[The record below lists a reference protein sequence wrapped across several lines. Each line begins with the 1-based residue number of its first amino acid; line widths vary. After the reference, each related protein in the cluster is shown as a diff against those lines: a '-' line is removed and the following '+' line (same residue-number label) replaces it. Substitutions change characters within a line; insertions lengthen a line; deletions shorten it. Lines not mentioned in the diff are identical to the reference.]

1 MPAASLWILVGGF
14 LFTLMSLSAK
24 LCSAYFHVYEIL
36 FWRAAFGL
44 ICIALFM
51 LYRGIPF
58 ATKHPFAHFRRGVAG
73 MSCFALEIC
82 ALSYLPLSVE
92 QPIAYLSPLVFCI
105 FFVVSSKLHGNRV
118 EWPIIGAVLIGF
130 SGVLLIA
137 RPESS
142 GFNLTGVIIALIAA
156 FAGASSNWFLRDL
169 GQQGEPNERAVFY
182 FMLTGTAAGA
192 LSMIFI
198 PGELHLPSSESIYP
212 LLGVMASGLLGQVCW
227 TIAWAKGHSLL
238 NAVFQFSG
246 IFFGVLLGILV
257 LGETIDTISLLGV
270 MVIFVAGLFASL
282 YLRGHKKRTA
292 AKT

>member
-24 LCSAYFHVYEIL
+24 LCSAYFHVYETL
-36 FWRAAFGL
+36 FWRSIFGL
-44 ICIALFM
+44 ICIALYM

-58 ATKHPFAHFRRGVAG
+58 ATKHGFAHFRRSVAG
-73 MSCFALEIC
+73 MSCFALDIW

-92 QPIAYLSPLVFCI
+92 QPISYLSPLVFCI
-105 FFVVSSKLHGNRV
+105 FFVISSKLRGNRI
-118 EWPIIGAVLIGF
+118 EWPIIGAVLVGF

-142 GFNLTGVIIALIAA
+142 GFNLTGVVIALVAA
-156 FAGASSNWFLRDL
+156 FAGASSNWFLRNL

-182 FMLTGTAAGA
+182 FMLTGTCAGA
-192 LSMIFI
+192 LSMLLI
-198 PGELHLPSSESIYP
+198 PGEIHLPSAESVYP
-212 LLGVMASGLLGQVCW
+212 LLGVMASGLLGQFCW

-246 IFFGVLLGILV
+246 IFFGVALGV
-257 LGETIDTISLLGV
+257 VFLGETVDSTSLLGV
-270 MVIFVAGLFASL
+270 VIIFAAGLFASL
-282 YLRGHKKRTA
+282 YLRGHKKRSART
-292 AKT
+292 